1 MQQLFQTQ
9 LRQLHNQN
17 NRQLTI
23 LDQTLNNHHQIPLR
37 AKSLRICE
45 SFNKSIILFQLFM

>member
-37 AKSLRICE
+37 AKFLRICE